1 MKTILFLTTV
11 SVFLSFTSCK
21 ETKLSETGRAAN
33 GEYYTVGTKT
43 EKDRLMNLHDFKVTD
58 INGKEFNMASLKGK
72 KVLIVNVASE
82 CGYTPQYEQLEAIYK
97 KYGGEKFEIIGFPAN
112 NFGGQEPGADSTIA
126 SFCQK
131 NYGVTFKMMSK
142 ISVVGDDQ
150 HPVYKWL
157 TNSSQNGV
165 SDAEV
170 KWNFHKFLIDEN
182 GKWVKSVGTRV
193 KPDDAEIVNWIEG
206 K

>member
-1 MKTILFLTTV
+1 MKSIFFLAASSILI
-11 SVFLSFTSCK
+11 SCTSSK
-21 ETKLSETGRAAN
+21 DGTLSENGRAAN
-33 GEYYTVGTKT
+33 GEYSTIGTKT
-43 EKDRLMNLHDFKVTD
+43 EKNMTLHDFKVTD
-58 INGKEFNMASLKGK
+58 INGKEFDMASLKGK

-97 KYGGEKFEIIGFPAN
+97 KYGGAKFEIIGFPAN

-142 ISVVGDDQ
+142 ISAVGDDQ
-150 HPVYKWL
+150 HEIYQWL
-157 TNSSQNGV
+157 TQKTKNGI

-182 GKWVKSVGTRV
+182 GNWVKSVGTRV
-193 KPDDAEIVNWIEG
+193 RPDDAEIVGWIES